1 MYAICWSVNIKS
13 RRAMQ
18 QRVLLPVGLS
28 DGLSLH
34 GVIGW
39 GLLFDLILSDT
50 WYGGPIESEP
60 LSGAGPC

>member
-1 MYAICWSVNIKS
+1 
-13 RRAMQ
+13 MQ

-39 GLLFDLILSDT
+39 GLLFDFILLDT